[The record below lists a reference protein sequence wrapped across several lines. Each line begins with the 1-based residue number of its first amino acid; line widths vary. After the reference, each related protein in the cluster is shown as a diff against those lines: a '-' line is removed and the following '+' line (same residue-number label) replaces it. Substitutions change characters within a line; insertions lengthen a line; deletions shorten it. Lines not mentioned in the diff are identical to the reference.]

1 MSWLFPAPA
10 ARVDGNEAFFR
21 LRLRD
26 LLEQEEVWTSDDLAG
41 GALWALPDRWRTTP
55 REILRWMPVMG
66 RRLGRRLP
74 LALYG
79 LAQIE
84 QLHPAEP
91 HMYLAV
97 LGTDPEREGEGIG
110 GRLMAPVL
118 EECDR
123 DGVAAYLESSK
134 ERNLAYYA
142 RFGFRVTAELD
153 LPRGPRVWGM
163 WRDPL

>member
-1 MSWLFPAPA
+1 
-10 ARVDGNEAFFR
+10 V
-21 LRLRD
+21 
-26 LLEQEEVWTSDDLAG
+26 
-41 GALWALPDRWRTTP
+41 RT
-55 REILRWMPVMG
+55 
-66 RRLGRRLP
+66 P
-74 LALYG
+74 LALFG
-79 LAQIE
+79 LAKIE
-84 QLHPAEP
+84 QLHPPEP

-97 LGTDPEREGEGIG
+97 LGTDPGRQGEGIG

-134 ERNLAYYA
+134 ERNLAYYS
-142 RFGFRVTAELD
+142 RFGFRVTSELD